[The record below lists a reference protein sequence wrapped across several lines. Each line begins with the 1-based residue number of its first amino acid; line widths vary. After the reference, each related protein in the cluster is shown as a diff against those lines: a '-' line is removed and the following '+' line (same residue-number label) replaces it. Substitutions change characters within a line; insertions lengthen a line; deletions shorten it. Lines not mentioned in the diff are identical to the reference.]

1 MALALV
7 NPFAP
12 DIRHDV
18 SEKTTSPV
26 IDARNIAV
34 KFKVEDGIVDAV
46 KDITFQLYRGETIA
60 IVGESGSGKSVTART
75 VMGLLTK
82 RAVVSDKSAV
92 HYDGKNVLK
101 FSERARRQLRGDRI
115 SMIFQ
120 EPMSSLNPIYTI
132 GSQIVEAIRVH
143 RKVSRRDAEKRALDL
158 LKQVQIPDPEA
169 RLKQYPHQLS
179 GGQRQRVMIAMALAN
194 DPDVLI
200 ADEPTTALDVTVQA
214 QILNLIRNLQKQLG
228 MAVILI
234 THDLTVVRQ
243 FSDYV
248 YVMQHGE
255 MREHNTT
262 EALFANPQ
270 HPYTQHLLTSE
281 PRGQAKPLPP
291 NCDTVLEGK
300 SVKVAFML
308 RHGSFFKPDMREL
321 VAVDSLNIELRRHET
336 LGLVGESGSGKTT
349 FGQALLRLIDAD
361 SGEIFFD
368 GQPIHGRSRAE
379 MRPLR
384 SRMQIVFQDPFSSL
398 NPRMTIGQI
407 ISEGLVVNNLG
418 ANKAE
423 RLERVKEALVSA
435 GMPANILSRFP
446 HEFSGGQRQRIAIAR
461 AIALEPEFIL
471 LDEPTSA
478 LDLSVQAQI
487 IDLLRKLQDEKGL
500 SYLFISHDLKV
511 VRALCHRVIVMQHGK
526 IMEEGPVD
534 EVLSHPKTAY
544 TERLVR
550 AAFEVAS

>member
-7 NPFAP
+7 NSFAP
-12 DIRHDV
+12 PVRHDHDGR
-18 SEKTTSPV
+18 SDTPI
-26 IDARNIAV
+26 IDARNVAV
-34 KFKVEDGIVDAV
+34 NFKVEDGMVEAV
-46 KDITFQLYRGETIA
+46 KDVSFQLYRGETIA

-75 VMGLLTK
+75 VMGLLSK
-82 RAVVSDKSAV
+82 RAVVSEKSTVA
-92 HYDGKNVLK
+92 YDGSNILK
-101 FSERARRQLRGDRI
+101 FSERARRKLRGDRI

-143 RKVSRRDAEKRALDL
+143 RRISKRDAQKRALEL
-158 LKQVQIPDPEA
+158 LEHVQIPDPAA
-169 RLKQYPHQLS
+169 RLMQYPHQLS

-214 QILNLIRNLQKQLG
+214 QILNLIRNLQKELG

-248 YVMQHGE
+248 YVMQYGE
-255 MREHNTT
+255 VREHNIT

-270 HPYTQHLLTSE
+270 DTYTKHLLASE
-281 PRGQAKPLPP
+281 PRGQANPLP
-291 NCDTVLEGK
+291 EGSDVILDAK
-300 SVKVAFML
+300 GVRVSFMM
-308 RHGSFFKPDMREL
+308 RHGTFLKPAMREL
-321 VAVDSLNIELRRHET
+321 VAVDSLDLTLRRHET

-349 FGQALLRLIDAD
+349 FGQAILRLNTPD
-361 SGEIFFD
+361 SGEIHFD
-368 GQPIHGRSRAE
+368 HQPIHGLSRAE

-384 SRMQIVFQDPFSSL
+384 ARMQVVFQDPFSSL

-407 ISEGLVVNNLG
+407 IEEGLVVNRLG
-418 ANKAE
+418 ATKAE
-423 RLERVKEALVSA
+423 RQDRVREALIAA
-435 GMPANILSRFP
+435 GMPGHILSRFP

-487 IDLLRKLQDEKGL
+487 IELLRKLQDERGL

-526 IMEEGPVD
+526 IVEEGPVN
-534 EVLSHPKTAY
+534 EVLTHPKTAY
-544 TERLVR
+544 TERLVK
-550 AAFEVAS
+550 AAFEVA

>member
-7 NPFAP
+7 NSFAP
-12 DIRHDV
+12 PVRHDHDGR
-18 SEKTTSPV
+18 SDTPI
-26 IDARNIAV
+26 IDARNVAV
-34 KFKVEDGIVDAV
+34 NFKVEDGMVEAV
-46 KDITFQLYRGETIA
+46 KDVSFQLYRGETIA

-75 VMGLLTK
+75 VMGLLSK
-82 RAVVSDKSAV
+82 RAVVSDISTVA
-92 HYDGKNVLK
+92 YDGNNILK
-101 FSERARRQLRGDRI
+101 FSERARRKLRGDRI

-143 RKVSRRDAEKRALDL
+143 RRISKRDAQKRALEL
-158 LKQVQIPDPEA
+158 LEHVQIPDPAA
-169 RLKQYPHQLS
+169 RLMQYPHQLS

-214 QILNLIRNLQKQLG
+214 QILNLIRNLQKELG

-248 YVMQHGE
+248 YVMQYGE
-255 MREHNTT
+255 VREHNTT

-270 HPYTQHLLTSE
+270 HAYTKHLLSSE
-281 PRGQAKPLPP
+281 PRGQANPLP
-291 NCDTVLEGK
+291 EGSDVILDAK
-300 SVKVAFML
+300 GVRVSFMM
-308 RHGSFFKPDMREL
+308 RHGTFLKPAMREL
-321 VAVDSLNIELRRHET
+321 VAVDSLNLTLRRHET

-349 FGQALLRLIDAD
+349 FGQAILRLNTPD
-361 SGEIFFD
+361 SGEIHFD
-368 GQPIHGRSRAE
+368 HQPIHGLSRAE

-384 SRMQIVFQDPFSSL
+384 ARMQVVFQDPFSSL

-407 ISEGLVVNNLG
+407 IEEGLVVNRLG
-418 ANKAE
+418 ATRGE
-423 RLERVKEALVSA
+423 RQDRVREALIAA
-435 GMPANILSRFP
+435 GMPGNILSRFP

-487 IDLLRKLQDEKGL
+487 IELLRKLQDERGL

-526 IMEEGPVD
+526 IVEEGPVND
-534 EVLSHPKTAY
+534 VLSHPKTAY
-544 TERLVR
+544 TERLVK
-550 AAFEVAS
+550 AAFEVA

>member
-7 NPFAP
+7 NSFAP
-12 DIRHDV
+12 PVRHDHDGR
-18 SEKTTSPV
+18 SDTPV
-26 IDARNIAV
+26 IDARNVAV
-34 KFKVEDGIVDAV
+34 NFKVEDGMVEAV
-46 KDITFQLYRGETIA
+46 KDVSFQLYRGETIA

-75 VMGLLTK
+75 VMGLLSK
-82 RAVVSDKSAV
+82 RAVVSEKSTVA
-92 HYDGKNVLK
+92 YDGSNILK
-101 FSERARRQLRGDRI
+101 FSERARRKLRGDRI

-143 RKVSRRDAEKRALDL
+143 RRISKRDAQKRALEL
-158 LKQVQIPDPEA
+158 LEHVQIPDPAA
-169 RLKQYPHQLS
+169 RLMQYPHQLS

-214 QILNLIRNLQKQLG
+214 QILNLIRNLQKELG

-248 YVMQHGE
+248 YVMQLGE
-255 MREHNTT
+255 VREHNTT

-270 HPYTQHLLTSE
+270 DVYTKHLLASE
-281 PRGQAKPLPP
+281 PRGQANPLPEGS
-291 NCDTVLEGK
+291 DVILEAKGVRV
-300 SVKVAFML
+300 SFMM
-308 RHGSFFKPDMREL
+308 RHGTFLKPAMREL
-321 VAVDSLNIELRRHET
+321 VAVDSLDLTLRRHET

-349 FGQALLRLIDAD
+349 FGQAILRLNTPE
-361 SGEIFFD
+361 SGEIHFD
-368 GQPIHGRSRAE
+368 HQPIHGLSRAE

-384 SRMQIVFQDPFSSL
+384 ARMQVVFQDPFSSL

-407 ISEGLVVNNLG
+407 IEEGLVVNRLG
-418 ANKAE
+418 ATKAE
-423 RLERVKEALVSA
+423 RQDRVREALIAA
-435 GMPANILSRFP
+435 GMPGNILSRFP

-487 IDLLRKLQDEKGL
+487 IELLRKLQDERGL

-526 IMEEGPVD
+526 IVEEGPVN
-534 EVLSHPKTAY
+534 EVLTHPKTAY
-544 TERLVR
+544 TERLVK
-550 AAFEVAS
+550 AAFEVA

>member
-7 NPFAP
+7 NSFAP
-12 DIRHDV
+12 PVRHDHDGR
-18 SEKTTSPV
+18 SDTPI
-26 IDARNIAV
+26 IDARNVAV
-34 KFKVEDGIVDAV
+34 NFKVEDGMVEAV
-46 KDITFQLYRGETIA
+46 KDVSFQLYRGETIA

-75 VMGLLTK
+75 VMGLLSK
-82 RAVVSDKSAV
+82 RAVVSEKSTVA
-92 HYDGKNVLK
+92 YDGSNILK
-101 FSERARRQLRGDRI
+101 FSERARRKLRGDRI

-143 RKVSRRDAEKRALDL
+143 RRISKRDAQKRALEL
-158 LKQVQIPDPEA
+158 LEHVQIPDPAA
-169 RLKQYPHQLS
+169 RLMQYPHQLS

-214 QILNLIRNLQKQLG
+214 QILNLIRNLQKELG

-248 YVMQHGE
+248 YVMQLGE
-255 MREHNTT
+255 VREHNTT

-270 HPYTQHLLTSE
+270 DAYTRHLLASE
-281 PRGQAKPLPP
+281 PRGQANPLP
-291 NCDTVLEGK
+291 EGSDVILDAK
-300 SVKVAFML
+300 GVRVSFMM
-308 RHGSFFKPDMREL
+308 RHGTFLRPAMREL
-321 VAVDSLNIELRRHET
+321 VAVDSLDLTLRRHET

-349 FGQALLRLIDAD
+349 FGQAILRLNTPD
-361 SGEIFFD
+361 SGEIHFD
-368 GQPIHGRSRAE
+368 HQPIHGLSRAE

-384 SRMQIVFQDPFSSL
+384 ARMQVVFQDPFSSL

-407 ISEGLVVNNLG
+407 IEEGLVVNRLG
-418 ANKAE
+418 ATKGE
-423 RLERVKEALVSA
+423 RQDRVREALVAA
-435 GMPANILSRFP
+435 GMPGNILSRFP

-487 IDLLRKLQDEKGL
+487 IELLRKLQDERGL

-526 IMEEGPVD
+526 IVEEGPVN
-534 EVLSHPKTAY
+534 EVLTHPKTAY
-544 TERLVR
+544 TERLVK
-550 AAFEVAS
+550 AAFEVA

>member
-7 NPFAP
+7 NSFAP
-12 DIRHDV
+12 PVRHDHDGR
-18 SEKTTSPV
+18 SDTPI
-26 IDARNIAV
+26 IDARNVAV
-34 KFKVEDGIVDAV
+34 NFKVEDGMVEAV
-46 KDITFQLYRGETIA
+46 KDVSFQLYRGETIA

-75 VMGLLTK
+75 VMGLLSK
-82 RAVVSDKSAV
+82 RAVVSEKSTVA
-92 HYDGKNVLK
+92 YDGSNILK
-101 FSERARRQLRGDRI
+101 FSERARRKLRGDRI

-143 RKVSRRDAEKRALDL
+143 RRISKRDAQKRALEL
-158 LKQVQIPDPEA
+158 LEHVQIPDPAA
-169 RLKQYPHQLS
+169 RLMQYPHQLS

-214 QILNLIRNLQKQLG
+214 QILNLIRNLQKELG

-248 YVMQHGE
+248 YVMQYGE
-255 MREHNTT
+255 VREHNTT

-270 HPYTQHLLTSE
+270 DAYTKHLLASE
-281 PRGQAKPLPP
+281 PRGQANPLP
-291 NCDTVLEGK
+291 EGSDVILDAK
-300 SVKVAFML
+300 GVRVSFMM
-308 RHGSFFKPDMREL
+308 RHGTFLKPAMREL
-321 VAVDSLNIELRRHET
+321 VAVDSLDLTLRRHET

-349 FGQALLRLIDAD
+349 FGQAILRLNTPD
-361 SGEIFFD
+361 SGEIRFD
-368 GQPIHGRSRAE
+368 NQPIHGLSRAE

-384 SRMQIVFQDPFSSL
+384 ARMQVVFQDPFSSL

-407 ISEGLVVNNLG
+407 IEEGLVVNRLG
-418 ANKAE
+418 ATKGE
-423 RLERVKEALVSA
+423 RQDRVREALIAA
-435 GMPANILSRFP
+435 GMPGNILSRFP

-487 IDLLRKLQDEKGL
+487 IELLRKLQDERGL

-526 IMEEGPVD
+526 IVEEGPVN

-544 TERLVR
+544 TERLVK
-550 AAFEVAS
+550 AAFEVA

>member
-7 NPFAP
+7 NSFAP
-12 DIRHDV
+12 PVRHDHDGR
-18 SEKTTSPV
+18 SDTPV
-26 IDARNIAV
+26 IDARNV
-34 KFKVEDGIVDAV
+34 GVNFKVEDGMVEAV
-46 KDITFQLYRGETIA
+46 KDVSFQLYRGETIA

-75 VMGLLTK
+75 VMGLLSK
-82 RAVVSDKSAV
+82 RAVVSAKSTVA
-92 HYDGKNVLK
+92 YDGNNILK
-101 FSERARRQLRGDRI
+101 FSERARRKLRGDRI

-143 RKVSRRDAEKRALDL
+143 RRISKRDAHKRAIEL
-158 LKQVQIPDPEA
+158 LEHVQIPDPAA
-169 RLKQYPHQLS
+169 RFRQYPHQLS

-214 QILNLIRNLQKQLG
+214 QILNLIRNLQKELG

-248 YVMQHGE
+248 YVMQLGE
-255 MREHNTT
+255 VREHNVT

-270 HPYTQHLLTSE
+270 HAYTRHLLASE
-281 PRGQAKPLPP
+281 PRGQANPLP
-291 NCDTVLEGK
+291 EGSDIILDAK
-300 SVKVAFML
+300 GVRVSFML
-308 RHGSFFKPDMREL
+308 RHGTILKPEMREL
-321 VAVDSLNIELRRHET
+321 VAVDSLDLTLRRHET
-336 LGLVGESGSGKTT
+336 LGIVGESGSGKTT
-349 FGQALLRLIDAD
+349 FGQAILRLNTPD
-361 SGEIFFD
+361 SGEIHFD
-368 GQPIHGRSRAE
+368 HQPIHGLSRAE

-384 SRMQIVFQDPFSSL
+384 ARMQVVFQDPFSSL

-407 ISEGLVVNNLG
+407 IEEGLVVNRLG
-418 ANKAE
+418 ATKSE
-423 RLERVKEALVSA
+423 RQDRVREALVAA
-435 GMPANILSRFP
+435 GMPGNILSRFP
-446 HEFSGGQRQRIAIAR
+446 HEFSGGQRQRVAIAR

-487 IDLLRKLQDEKGL
+487 IELLRKLQDERGL

-511 VRALCHRVIVMQHGK
+511 VRALCHRVIVMQHGR
-526 IMEEGPVD
+526 IVEEGPVND
-534 EVLSHPKTAY
+534 VLSHPKTAY
-544 TERLVR
+544 TERLVK
-550 AAFEVAS
+550 AAFEVA

>member
-1 MALALV
+1 MVAAAQ
-7 NPFAP
+7 NNTYAP
-12 DIRHDV
+12 AIRFDADDRNDDAI
-18 SEKTTSPV
+18 

-34 KFKVEDGIVDAV
+34 TFKVEHGTVEAV
-46 KDITFQLYRGETIA
+46 KDISFQLYRGETIA

-75 VMGLLTK
+75 IMGLLTK
-82 RAVVSDKSAV
+82 RATVAKSATV
-92 HYDGKNVLK
+92 RFNGDDILK
-101 FSERARRQLRGDRI
+101 FSSRQRRALRGNRI

-143 RKVSRRDAEKRALDL
+143 SKLSRKEAEARALDL
-158 LKQVQIPDPEA
+158 LRQVQIPEPEA

-179 GGQRQRVMIAMALAN
+179 GGQRQRVMIAMALSN

-214 QILNLIRNLQKQLG
+214 QILNLIRDLQKKRG
-228 MAVILI
+228 MAVVLI
-234 THDLTVVRQ
+234 THDLTIVKQ

-255 MREHNTT
+255 IREHNTT
-262 EALFANPQ
+262 EKLFEAPQ
-270 HPYTQHLLTSE
+270 HPYTKKLLASE
-281 PRGQAKPLPP
+281 PHGTAKPLPE
-291 NCDTVLEGK
+291 NSGVLLTASGVRV
-300 SVKVAFML
+300 SFMMRYGGL
-308 RHGSFFKPDMREL
+308 FKPEL
-321 VAVDSLNIELRRHET
+321 KELIAVDSLGLTLNRHET

-349 FGQALLRLIDAD
+349 FGQSLLRLNEPVA
-361 SGEIFFD
+361 GEVVFD
-368 GQPIHGRSRAE
+368 GERVDGRSRAE

-384 SRMQIVFQDPFSSL
+384 SRMQIVFQDPFASL

-407 ISEGLVVNNLG
+407 IEEGLVVNGLG
-418 ANKAE
+418 RTKAE
-423 RLERVKEALVSA
+423 RLDRVRDALEAA
-435 GMPANILSRFP
+435 GMPGNILSRFP

-461 AIALEPEFIL
+461 AVALEPEFIL

-487 IDLLRKLQDEKGL
+487 IDLLRKLQDERGL

-511 VRALCHRVIVMQHGK
+511 VRALCHRVIVMQRGQ
-526 IMEEGPVD
+526 IVEQGPVED
-534 EVLSHPKTAY
+534 VLTNPKTEY
-544 TERLVR
+544 TQRLVR
-550 AAFEVAS
+550 AAFEIA